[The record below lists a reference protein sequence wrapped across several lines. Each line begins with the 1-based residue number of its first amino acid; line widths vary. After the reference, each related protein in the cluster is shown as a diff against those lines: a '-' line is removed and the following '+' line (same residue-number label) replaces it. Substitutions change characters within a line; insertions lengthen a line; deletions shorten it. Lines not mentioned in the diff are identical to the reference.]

1 MYSSFSLLA
10 TPLLLDEENKLKK
23 THDSIA
29 KTEYL
34 SNLKIFYHYTSTRTW
49 RTLKLTDWTDW
60 TIKIIRKSS
69 VKLVA
74 AP

>member
-1 MYSSFSLLA
+1 MTTFSRLA
-10 TPLLLDEENKLKK
+10 TPLDEENKLKK

-49 RTLKLTDWTDW
+49 RSLILTDW